1 MYGTTA
7 RPDLAK
13 KLGFQAAKF
22 PLPYGPGDGDE
33 GMRKNIECIK
43 AVGVGVLQRGFGA
56 VCQLWMPD
64 LRRGC
69 LPQQVRE
76 SVGNDF
82 PIMIDC
88 YMSLTAQYT
97 IELARRVNECMPH
110 TLLSCC
116 A

>member
-43 AVGVGVLQRGFGA
+43 AVGVGVLQGGLSA
-56 VCQLWMPD
+56 VCQL
-64 LRRGC
+64 
-69 LPQQVRE
+69 
-76 SVGNDF
+76 
-82 PIMIDC
+82 
-88 YMSLTAQYT
+88 
-97 IELARRVNECMPH
+97 CMP
-110 TLLSCC
+110 
-116 A
+116 